1 MKALKWLDEHF
12 EQAIL
17 VMFLSLIV
25 LIMLLQVI
33 MRYVF
38 NNSLSWPEEL
48 SRILFVWFTFIGLSY
63 STAKKIHVKIDL
75 LVNILPAGFKNI
87 ILFLVDLLVL
97 GFFIVIGVKGI
108 TALGKL
114 AASGQATAA
123 LGIPI
128 QYIMSALEVGIIL
141 SIVRLTQNIVRDLIS
156 YKNKHSMSPE
166 KNRGNI

>member
-1 MKALKWLDEHF
+1 LKWLDEHF

-17 VMFLSLIV
+17 VMLLSMIV

-63 STAKKIHVKIDL
+63 STAKKTHVKIDL
-75 LVNILPAGFKNI
+75 LVNIFPAGLKNV
-87 ILFLVDLLVL
+87 ILLLVDLLIL
-97 GFFIVIGVKGI
+97 GFFVVIGVKGI

-114 AASGQATAA
+114 VASGQATAA

-141 SIVRLTQNIVRDLIS
+141 SVVRLIQNIIRDLIS
-156 YKNKHSMSPE
+156 YKNKPSTLPD
-166 KNRGNI
+166 KNRGNV

>member
-1 MKALKWLDEHF
+1 MKVLRWLDEHF

-17 VMFLSLIV
+17 TMLLALIV

-63 STAKKIHVKIDL
+63 ATAKRSHVKIDL
-75 LVNILPAGFKNI
+75 LVNVFPPGLRNV
-87 ILFLVDLLVL
+87 ILFLVDVL
-97 GFFIVIGVKGI
+97 MLAFFIVLGVKGI
-108 TALGKL
+108 TALSKL
-114 AASGQATAA
+114 IASGQATAA

-128 QYIMSALEVGIIL
+128 QYIMAALEVGIVL
-141 SIVRLTQNIVRDLIS
+141 SIVRSVQDMVKKLIS
-156 YKNKHSMSPE
+156 YGNKHSMLSE
-166 KNRGNI
+166 KNRGKI

>member
-1 MKALKWLDEHF
+1 LKLMKWLDEHF

-17 VMFLSLIV
+17 VMLLAMIV

-48 SRILFVWFTFIGLSY
+48 ARILFVWFTFIGLSY
-63 STAKKIHVKIDL
+63 STAKRIHVRIDL
-75 LVNILPAGFKNI
+75 LVNVFPAGLKNT
-87 ILFLVDLLVL
+87 ILFLVDLLML
-97 GFFIVIGVKGI
+97 SFFIIIGAKGI
-108 TALGKL
+108 SALNKL
-114 AASGQATAA
+114 VISGQATAA

-141 SIVRLTQNIVRDLIS
+141 SIARLIQNIVKDLIS
-156 YKNKHSMSPE
+156 YKNKHSMLPE

>member
-1 MKALKWLDEHF
+1 MKALRWLDEHF

-17 VMFLSLIV
+17 TMLLSLIV

-63 STAKKIHVKIDL
+63 ATAKQSHVKIDL
-75 LVNILPAGFKNI
+75 LVNVFPPGLRSV
-87 ILFLVDLLVL
+87 ILFLVDVL
-97 GFFIVIGVKGI
+97 MLAFFIILGVKGI
-108 TALGKL
+108 TALSKL
-114 AASGQATAA
+114 IASGQATAA

-128 QYIMSALEVGIIL
+128 QYIMSALEVGIVL
-141 SIVRLTQNIVRDLIS
+141 SIVRSVQDMVKKLIS
-156 YKNKHSMSPE
+156 YGNKHSMLSE
-166 KNRGNI
+166 KNRGKI